1 MRCVWEGPRVFAP
14 ISNVSNLLS
23 FIDTQGGDP
32 WSEKVKLVARVHG
45 WMAVNKRI
53 AMRGRRT

>member
-14 ISNVSNLLS
+14 VSNVSNLLS
-23 FIDTQGGDP
+23 YIDTQGGDP

-45 WMAVNKRI
+45 
-53 AMRGRRT
+53 